1 MQHSFMELLSSF
13 APMVVVAVTA
23 LVVMVAIALKRSH
36 FWSATLSVI
45 GLNLALLLLGL
56 QAFGVWTVS
65 DFAHPLFAID
75 GFAQFNMAIV
85 LITALGSCTLTYGY
99 LDTLK
104 DNKDELYLLMLIA
117 TLGAMLMTSAT
128 HLASFFMSLEL
139 LSVPMYGMLAYTFL
153 RSRSLES
160 GLKYLILSAA
170 ASATLLMGM
179 AFIFADTGELGFY
192 ELYEVLMNLPAL
204 SPLLVVG
211 AVMMLVAVAF
221 KLSAAPFHS
230 WVSDVYEGAPA
241 PVSAFLASVSK
252 VAMMALAIRFFT
264 TSAVPLLPSFE
275 AVLIAIVILSVLLG
289 NVLAI
294 GQTNLKRLF
303 AYSSVAHM
311 GYVLI
316 VLLSVGK
323 GSTGVISVY
332 MAVYALTSLGA
343 FGVITLMSSPYKER
357 GHTSVSGEADDVRFY
372 QGLFW
377 RRPVL
382 TAVLTIMLLSMAG
395 IPLTA
400 GFITKI
406 NVIFAAVQGMQ
417 FLLAGM
423 IILGS
428 AIGLYYY
435 LRVLVGLYQKPK
447 VNLEFDAHGQWGVKA
462 GGVMLLLVTGLILF
476 FGILP
481 DGLLKLAQF
490 ATIG

>member
-1 MQHSFMELLSSF
+1 MQHLTTALLTSF
-13 APMVVVAVTA
+13 APMVVVALTA
-23 LVVMVAIALKRSH
+23 LIVMIAIALKRSH
-36 FWSATLSVI
+36 FWTATLSVV
-45 GLNLALLLLGL
+45 GLNIALFLVAL
-56 QAFGVWTVS
+56 QAFGAWDVGN
-65 DFAHPLFAID
+65 FASPLFHVD
-75 GFAQFNMAIV
+75 SFARFNMAVV
-85 LITALGSCTLTYGY
+85 LIAALGSCTLAYGY
-99 LDTLK
+99 FDTLK
-104 DNKDELYLLMLIA
+104 DNKDEMYLLMLIA
-117 TLGAMLMTSAT
+117 TLGAMLMTSAS

-153 RSRSLES
+153 RARSLES
-160 GLKYLILSAA
+160 GVKYLILSAA

-179 AFIFADTGELGFY
+179 AFIFADTGVLGFH
-192 ELYEVLMNLPAL
+192 ELFDLMMSRPYI
-204 SPLLVVG
+204 SPLFVLG
-211 AVMMLVAVAF
+211 SVMILMAVAF

-241 PVSAFLASVSK
+241 PVAAFLASVSK
-252 VAMMALAIRFFT
+252 VAMMALAVRFFA
-264 TSAVPLLPSFE
+264 TSAVPLFPSFE
-275 AVLIAIVILSVLLG
+275 TALMVVIVLSVLFG
-289 NVLAI
+289 NILAI
-294 GQTNLKRLF
+294 NQTNLKRLF
-303 AYSSVAHM
+303 AYSSIAHM
-311 GYVLI
+311 GYALVA
-316 VLLSVGK
+316 LLSLGK

-357 GHTSVSGEADDVRFY
+357 GHTSVSGEADDLRFY

-435 LRVLVGLYQKPK
+435 LKVLVGLYQKPK
-447 VNLEFDAHGQWGVKA
+447 ANLEFDVHGQWGIKA
-462 GGVMLLLVTGLILF
+462 GGAMLLLVTALILL

-481 DGLLKLAQF
+481 NGLMKLAQF
-490 ATIG
+490 AIVS